1 MKTKTEKELENKVK
15 ANLIREI
22 KRKYPKGFCY
32 VCGRKSVT
40 IHHLREHIVGKTK
53 SKGKINGEIPLCRR
67 CHDVVEKINLKNKV
81 SKRIKEA
88 KLEGYRKAKEEFGYP
103 CPKCGK
109 IMQHQR
115 QIHSF
120 ICECGEKVWYVNR
133 LGDVTINDVRK
144 EFMRKVEKFCEEIK
158 PIIEDECRGTSANCY
173 NLKKAIFKVK
183 DKIFGEVK

>member
-88 KLEGYRKAKEEFGYP
+88 KLEGYRKAKEEFN
-103 CPKCGK
+103 KK
-109 IMQHQR
+109 I
-115 QIHSF
+115 
-120 ICECGEKVWYVNR
+120 EKSKKEIDKWREGFRFNTYEKD
-133 LGDVTINDVRK
+133 LND
-144 EFMRKVEKFCEEIK
+144 IK
-158 PIIEDECRGTSANCY
+158 WDDIDD
-173 NLKKAIFKVK
+173 LKNKI
-183 DKIFGEVK
+183 DKIFKKAK